1 MFYIDEFGSNKP
13 VQDENVNPLK
23 NHHLVSKYLENFPP
37 DMETQSDHDFSVD
50 HSDTSKSDY
59 DEPINEVYTDP
70 LKIERAA
77 F

>member
-1 MFYIDEFGSNKP
+1 M
-13 VQDENVNPLK
+13 NPLK
-23 NHHLVSKYLENFPP
+23 DHHLASKYLENFPL

-50 HSDTSKSDY
+50 RSDTSESDY

-70 LKIERAA
+70 IKIERAA